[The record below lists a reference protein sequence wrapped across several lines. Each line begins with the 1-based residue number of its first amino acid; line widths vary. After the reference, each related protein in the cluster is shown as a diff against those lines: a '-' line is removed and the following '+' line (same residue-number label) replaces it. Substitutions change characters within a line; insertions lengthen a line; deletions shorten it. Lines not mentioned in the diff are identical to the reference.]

1 MKRYAIELGFETNF
15 YPPLNR
21 EQKIELWT
29 KYLFV
34 PLREAVKKSEGNLRI
49 EEELTIIG
57 KMIIEASEDVA
68 KTLRKS
74 GFKLTAFQTKK
85 TK

>member
-1 MKRYAIELGFETNF
+1 MKRYVIELGFETNF

-29 KYLFV
+29 KYLFA
-34 PLREAVKKSEGNLRI
+34 PLKETVKKSEGNLRI

-57 KMIIEASEDVA
+57 KMIIEASEEVA

-74 GFKLTAFQTKK
+74 GFKLTAFSVKK
-85 TK
+85 AK